1 MAIIH
6 KVIKKEKL
14 MKLKSICLCFFYV
27 FSCVVAI
34 AQGVSKNSENTND
47 RKDVLI
53 LVAHPDMKAS
63 KANAALVDA
72 VKYIPCVKII
82 NIYETSF
89 IPETYKEAFGE
100 ARSIVFQFP
109 FYWASAP
116 HLLKKWCDEIFSS
129 LQAEPGVKGKN
140 LMIATTTGSEYEAY
154 RSGGRNMFTIDELL
168 RPYQVLANHSGM
180 VWQTPFALYGMALP
194 DADKRI
200 EAGAIAYR
208 NRINDLANK

>member
-1 MAIIH
+1 
-6 KVIKKEKL
+6 
-14 MKLKSICLCFFYV
+14 MKLKSICLCLFYV
-27 FSCVVAI
+27 FSCVVAV
-34 AQGVSKNSENTND
+34 AQGVSKNSGNTNN
-47 RKDVLI
+47 RKEVLI

-72 VKYIPCVKII
+72 VKDIPFVKII
-82 NIYETSF
+82 NIYEAPFT
-89 IPETYKEAFGE
+89 PETYKKAFGE

-116 HLLKKWCDEIFSS
+116 HLLKKWCDEIFGS
-129 LQAEPGVKGKN
+129 LQTEPGVKGKN
-140 LMIATTTGSEYEAY
+140 LMVATTTGSEYEAY

-180 VWQTPFALYGMALP
+180 VWQTPFALYGTSLP
-194 DADKRI
+194 DANKRI

-208 NRINDLANK
+208 DRISDLINK